1 MNTDRFTPEQE
12 DRIRE
17 LVGEALDQIAAKMAE
32 YRLDLEAE
40 EAS

>member
-1 MNTDRFTPEQE
+1 MNESPLTEAQE
-12 DRIRE
+12 ARVKE

-40 EAS
+40 EA